1 MPSLPQEIRSG
12 AFSLAPYTN
21 GRPSDFRSGRPGSAA
36 WVLLLGDRAEIIR
49 SQGRTVVEAVQCAV
63 GVKPDGWWGPRT
75 MEALRY
81 ALSWRGVSPDWIRD
95 GAITHEVLQA
105 ALWIAFTGSAERPS
119 SSVSDVVLPPGT
131 VPPVWMRPPPV
142 DGDYHGLVWSGVLPT
157 ATTQLPA
164 ASAHPQYGRPL
175 CGPPPSS
182 SPQASGRVYVLDPG
196 IDVPAGASLP
206 GTTTPLR
213 PIFANQGVV
222 DGGGGS
228 DSPTVTLAVGGAA
241 LVALGLLGMWIFDE
255 PSDPARR
262 ANPPHDDEGAG
273 ESARRE
279 ARQDALAAL
288 RRRKYRSMPP
298 KLSARGSFELRV
310 PPDHYP
316 TREVST
322 MPPADQLVPWVP
334 LDLRD
339 VTRASAPKWKA
350 MLESHGRLVPRF
362 DSYADAIGSTY
373 YDRPQPVVV
382 EVMPDGQ
389 VKYAVREGDLA
400 FYMDHVGG
408 FGRDRRGAELL
419 VAELMS
425 PGRDSRWDDERR
437 YRAEDLLA
445 RYVQA

>member
-1 MPSLPQEIRSG
+1 MPSLPQEIRVG
-12 AFSLAPYTN
+12 TFDLAPYTN
-21 GRPSDFRSGRPGSAA
+21 GHPSSFRSARPGGAA
-36 WVLLLGDRAEIIR
+36 WVLLIGDRAEIVR
-49 SQGRTVVEAVQCAV
+49 SQGRTVVEAIQCAL

-81 ALSWRGVSPDWIRD
+81 ALSARGVSPDWIRD
-95 GAITHEVLQA
+95 GAITEEVLQA
-105 ALWIAFTGSAERPS
+105 ALWVAFTGTTERPS
-119 SSVSDVVLPPGT
+119 SNMADVVLPRGT
-131 VPPVWMRPPPV
+131 LLPVWMRPPPV
-142 DGDYHGLVWSGVLPT
+142 DGEYHGLVWSGVLPT
-157 ATTQLPA
+157 STTQLPA
-164 ASAHPQYGRPL
+164 ASTHPQYGRPL
-175 CGPPPSS
+175 CAPAPAS

-196 IDVPAGASLP
+196 VDVPAGASLP

-228 DSPTVTLAVGGAA
+228 DSPTITLAVGGAA
-241 LVALGLLGMWIFDE
+241 LVALGLLGVWIFDE
-255 PSDPARR
+255 PSDPTHR
-262 ANPPHDDEGAG
+262 ANPRRDAEGDAI
-273 ESARRE
+273 S
-279 ARQDALAAL
+279 ARQDALNAL

-298 KLSARGSFELRV
+298 KLSARGSFELRAL
-310 PPDHYP
+310 PHHYPADYP
-316 TREVST
+316 TRNVSG
-322 MPPADQLVPWVP
+322 MPPADQLTPWAP
-334 LDLRD
+334 LDLKD
-339 VTRASAPKWKA
+339 VSRASAPKWKA

-362 DSYADAIGSTY
+362 DSYADAIGSTF

-389 VKYAVREGDLA
+389 VKYAVLEGDLA